1 MSLVGGAGML
11 ATGMWNPV
19 IGSWLDEEKQ
29 IALNSG
35 IAEDAAEVIAGQ
47 AALGNMVYFPLAL
60 VILFGLLFAFRNK
73 LEESRIS

>member
-1 MSLVGGAGML
+1 
-11 ATGMWNPV
+11 MWNPV
-19 IGSWLDEEKQ
+19 IGSWLDEEKE

-73 LEESRIS
+73 LEESRISQAV